1 MPEALFAP
9 GLPVLDGMRHRAIDL
24 PGLRMHVAEAGAG
37 DPVLLLHGFP
47 QHWWEWRDV
56 APRLAERHRAICPD
70 LRGAGWTDA
79 PRRGYSRRQFASDL
93 VALLDA
99 LGIHRVRLLSHD
111 MGSIIAFA
119 LCMDHPDRVASH
131 VALSVPPPF
140 PAFSPRMLPAMR
152 HLWFQEVIAMP
163 GLGPRLL
170 ASRGARLPRYLF
182 SHFTA
187 APLDPAVIDA
197 FIRPLRRPDV
207 ARAGSAMCRQLVL
220 PELGRLMAGR
230 YRRVGL
236 RTPTLILFGTGET
249 AFTPDIVRASMRNV
263 DAYAERL
270 ELAFIDGP
278 GHFLADEAPH
288 EVVERSL
295 AFFAEH

>member
-9 GLPVLDGMRHRAIDL
+9 ELPRVDGMRHRRIDL
-24 PGLRMHVAEAGAG
+24 PGLRMHVAEAGTG
-37 DPVLLLHGFP
+37 EPVLLLHGFP

-56 APRLAERHRAICPD
+56 APRLAESYHVICPD

-79 PRRGYSRRQFASDL
+79 PRRGYSRRQFTADL

-99 LGIHRVRLLSHD
+99 LGLETVRVLSHD
-111 MGSIIAFA
+111 MGSILAFA
-119 LCMDHPDRVASH
+119 LCMEHPDRVTGH

-140 PAFSPRMLPAMR
+140 PAFSASMLPKMR
-152 HLWFQEVIAMP
+152 HLWFQEAIALP

-170 ASRGARLPRYLF
+170 ASRSGRLPRYLF

-187 APLDPAVIDA
+187 SPLDPAAIEEFV
-197 FIRPLRRPDV
+197 RPLRRADV
-207 ARAGSAMCRQLVL
+207 ARAGSAMCRHLVL
-220 PELGRLMAGR
+220 PELGRLMTGR

-236 RTPTLILFGTGET
+236 RTPTLILFSTGET

-263 DAYAERL
+263 DAYAEHL
-270 ELAFIDGP
+270 QLAFVDGP
-278 GHFLADEAPH
+278 GHFLADEAPD
-288 EVVERSL
+288 EVVDRSL